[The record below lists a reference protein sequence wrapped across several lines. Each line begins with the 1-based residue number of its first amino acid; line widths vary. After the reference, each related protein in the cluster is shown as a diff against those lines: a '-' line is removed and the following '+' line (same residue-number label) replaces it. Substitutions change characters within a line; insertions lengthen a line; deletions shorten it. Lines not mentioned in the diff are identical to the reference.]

1 MRICHFSQDIKD
13 DNIVLSFE
21 LDGTVHAAKIIDWGL
36 ARMRR
41 RILPDEEQDQSAAPA
56 NPRPDDGDDA
66 TLGDVVPSVTFLRPT
81 TPPLTDEDCVPVG
94 MQAEEWLHSR
104 RQYWDQHAPE
114 LQNPGTLFTPQSD
127 LWAVGAMALHP
138 LLFCCCSSL
147 MRQALPNRLYKNSR
161 GRLFLPPGQ
170 QQAAPQPGGVLTQPY
185 LDAILAYEQANVERQ
200 LTAEAAFRALPQQLQ
215 DDQIAAHGNEQ
226 QAIQDGFLPM
236 LQQMQMQRDAYA
248 QANAVEEFKK
258 NVPPPTPE
266 ETVLFGALFREYKR
280 M

>member
-147 MRQALPNRLYKNSR
+147 LQQAPPNQPGLRNYKHRYVLAERN
-161 GRLFLPPGQ
+161 GRNKESVSQLFLK
-170 QQAAPQPGGVLTQPY
+170 
-185 LDAILAYEQANVERQ
+185 
-200 LTAEAAFRALPQQLQ
+200 
-215 DDQIAAHGNEQ
+215 
-226 QAIQDGFLPM
+226 
-236 LQQMQMQRDAYA
+236 
-248 QANAVEEFKK
+248 EFEK
-258 NVPPPTPE
+258 NVPPPTDE
-266 ETVLFGALFREYKR
+266 EIMLFGALFHEYEL

>member
-1 MRICHFSQDIKD
+1 MVELREGVVFVASCTLLEQCYAAGILHLTLKSSSEIVLVMRICHFLQDIKE

-21 LDGTVHAAKIIDWGL
+21 QDGTVRAAKLIDLGM

-41 RILPDEEQDQSAAPA
+41 SIPMDLPAAPA

-66 TLGDVVPSVTFLRPT
+66 TLRDDVPSGNFFRPA
-81 TPPLTDEDCVPVG
+81 TPPLTDEDDVPVG
-94 MQAEEWLHSR
+94 MQAEEWLHSKKHGL
-104 RQYWDQHAPE
+104 YIPLQHAPE

-147 MRQALPNRLYKNSR
+147 LRQALQNRLYKNSR
-161 GRLFLPPGQ
+161 GRCFL
-170 QQAAPQPGGVLTQPY
+170 
-185 LDAILAYEQANVERQ
+185 
-200 LTAEAAFRALPQQLQ
+200 
-215 DDQIAAHGNEQ
+215 
-226 QAIQDGFLPM
+226 
-236 LQQMQMQRDAYA
+236 
-248 QANAVEEFKK
+248 EEFKR

-266 ETVLFGALFREYKR
+266 ETVLFGALLREYEL